1 MARLIS
7 KVEISREI
15 LEKYNNLDVKNLTL
29 KVNDLAKKGEK
40 MEKLTEKSKFFIE
53 NIIDFAKKADKEAEI
68 AEQLENTLKE
78 LYLKLVS
85 EYW

>member
-15 LEKYNNLDVKNLTL
+15 LEKYSNLDVKNLTL
-29 KVNDLAKKGEK
+29 KVNDLAKKGAK
-40 MEKLTEKSKFFIE
+40 MEVLTEKTQFFLE
-53 NIIDFAKKADKEAEI
+53 NIIDFAKKSNNEAEI
-68 AEQLENTLKE
+68 SQQLENTLKE

-85 EYW
+85 EY

>member
-53 NIIDFAKKADKEAEI
+53 NIIDFAKKSNNEAEI
-68 AEQLENTLKE
+68 SQQLENALKE
-78 LYLKLVS
+78 FYLRIVS
-85 EYW
+85 EY

>member
-15 LEKYNNLDVKNLTL
+15 LEKYANLDVKDLTL
-29 KVNDLAKKGEK
+29 KVNDLAKKGGK

-53 NIIDFAKKADKEAEI
+53 NIIDFAKKSNNEAEI
-68 AEQLENTLKE
+68 SQQLENTLKE
-78 LYLKLVS
+78 FYLKIVS
-85 EYW
+85 EY

>member
-85 EYW
+85 EY

>member
-53 NIIDFAKKADKEAEI
+53 NIIDFGAKSGNEKEI

>member
-29 KVNDLAKKGEK
+29 KVNDLAKKGAK
-40 MEKLTEKSKFFIE
+40 MEVLTEKTQFFLE
-53 NIIDFAKKADKEAEI
+53 NIIDFAKKSNNEAEI
-68 AEQLENTLKE
+68 SQQLENTLKE

-85 EYW
+85 EY